1 MRSLKLAALLML
13 SFVPVLAAQQGQI
26 RQRQMLQQEVV
37 QRFMTNYRAQ
47 AGLSDEQFEQLR
59 QVVTESTQRRRD
71 IELHEREL
79 WRAIEGQMRPGIA
92 ADVDSLNRLMDSLIA
107 AQQELV
113 DLARRD
119 RERYAEFLTP
129 VQQAQLLLARRRLQ
143 NNIESVMRRRQGPPG
158 GAGNP

>member
-13 SFVPVLAAQQGQI
+13 FFVPVLAAQQGQI
-26 RQRQMLQQEVV
+26 RQRQMLQQEVM